1 MIQPDW
7 EKFVEVFASA
17 TETVSGGYSRE
28 SGLSSIDAWDS
39 ISVLNFIAL
48 VEDSFGVIMNPDQIG
63 NCVSLGELFDA
74 VKSSK

>member
-1 MIQPDW
+1 MTEPDW

-17 TETVSGGYSRE
+17 TETASAGYSKE
-28 SGLSSIDAWDS
+28 SDLSSIDAWDS

-48 VEDSFGVIMNPDQIG
+48 VEDSFGVIMNPDQIS